1 MQRAMITTSTTT
13 RGAAPARSAPSPLA
27 RGAVDAPLIRQLLEL
42 ALSRG
47 GDYSDLYFEYRA
59 AADFSFEE
67 EKVRAVG
74 RGITLGLGVR
84 VQKGDATGY
93 AYCEQLEVEAMK
105 RAARTAAAIAA
116 SGAAPAPA
124 RVEPMLVPDF
134 YPVAVPSL
142 AALPEE

>member
-1 MQRAMITTSTTT
+1 TTKL
-13 RGAAPARSAPSPLA
+13 SAPFA
-27 RGAVDAPLIRQLLEL
+27 AGGASEIDAALSRRLLEL
-42 ALSRG
+42 ALSQG
-47 GDYSDLYFEYRA
+47 GDYADLFFEYRA
-59 AADFSFEE
+59 GADYVFEE
-67 EKVRAVG
+67 EKVKAVG

-124 RVEPMLVPDF
+124 RIEPVLVPDF

-142 AALPEE
+142 QALPE